1 MEKLKILED
10 YASVSENLW
19 LSHSLALV
27 RDEWQTEVSN
37 TIRERAAN
45 KAMAKIISAKIAARE
60 AKRDIEQLNTGI
72 VGLGDLIMIY
82 NGHKKEIA
90 IWYYIQELIEKSGKL

>member
-10 YASVSENLW
+10 YASVTENLW
-19 LSHSLALV
+19 LSHSLALL
-27 RDEWQTEVSN
+27 RAEWQTEVSN
-37 TIRERAAN
+37 VTRERAGN

-90 IWYYIQELIEKSGKL
+90 IWHYIQELIEKSGKL

>member
-19 LSHSLALV
+19 LAHSLALV
-27 RDEWQTEVSN
+27 KDEWQTEVSN

-45 KAMAKIISAKIAARE
+45 KAMARIISSKIAARE

-72 VGLGDLIMIY
+72 VGLEDLVMIY
-82 NGHKKEIA
+82 NGHKKEIE
-90 IWYYIQELIEKSGKL
+90 IWHYIQELIEKSGKL